1 MTYNQLLI
9 SCFKFSGIL
18 GLHFSFVV
26 PLFVCASGLGCV
38 ILGGGVSDQ
47 KGEDIF
53 IPFYFNSAG

>member
-1 MTYNQLLI
+1 MTYNQLFI

-26 PLFVCASGLGCV
+26 PLFVCASGLGYV

-47 KGEDIF
+47 KG
-53 IPFYFNSAG
+53 